1 MNNFRHR
8 LSTIKK
14 LFYCLS
20 DLDTSVE
27 GTKTQSKY
35 NMELITTV
43 NASKYRPFVSIKY
56 LRQAFKI
63 LTMKNLVE
71 MPVSQQ
77 PFKQQENPDLES
89 SYFAIFSDFKI
100 YFQ

>member
-8 LSTIKK
+8 LLTIKK

-43 NASKYRPFVSIKY
+43 NASKYRPLVSIKY
-56 LRQAFKI
+56 LRQTFKI

-77 PFKQQENPDLES
+77 PFKEQENPRFRIFKFF
-89 SYFAIFSDFKI
+89 YFFSF
-100 YFQ
+100 